1 MRKLAAAGVFAAS
14 VLGVAL
20 QAGAASTTYVIDGTF
35 GAVEQGCTQ
44 VNLLFAGTD
53 CTYGRN
59 RPGASPGKWQGP
71 YFSGAHYAID
81 GVKDQ
86 PAYVPT
92 HGTNNPLGS
101 TNPSDFVPAVDDG
114 KLAPPITGE
123 IIIDD
128 NGTPGDATD
137 DIISGTLTIGA
148 MARNIA
154 TGQFTRA
161 IETWTTMDHVIAPT
175 AVNPTAT
182 IGNGNGGIDYVVG
195 TRGFPDLLCF
205 RYGPTDCFP
214 SQNSM
219 TDFNDATFW
228 ADIPANSIGI
238 ERSGRLADPN
248 FVFVNPAPAT
258 PTGNLGATSTATFT
272 GYTCQHNNG
281 AQDDCVVNQ
290 LVWGGTVEN
299 PGFDNMVMK
308 ISTNNLGE
316 ITAATVY
323 WSEEYIIA
331 LGAPP
336 HIYDNSNQMSLL
348 TFTGQVASSAA
359 DAQDFA
365 ASVLQGSTVNTLD
378 TVANSVNFAG
388 PVTVSIVTPPAQGT
402 ATVNGNQTLNY
413 DATGAAAGTQT
424 IVYQATDGA
433 DTDQGTIT
441 ITVAANALPVAPDGG
456 ITISTQGAAPG
467 AGTAGNVNVSGLAG
481 YSAGN
486 APSVVS
492 ISTAPNAANGTAAVA
507 GTTITFTPAATFFAG
522 TDTIGYT
529 ITDNDSDTDSGVIT
543 VTIANVSPA
552 LSNGTI
558 TTDQDRASSALAL
571 GITPGNGSVA
581 QHTLAVST
589 GATNGTCSLSGT
601 SVTYTPGAGYF
612 GTDSCVVTITDG
624 NGDTDTGTISVT
636 VNQVSD
642 DLKLPGGGSAVDPW
656 SLALLGALPLLR
668 RRRRA

>member
-92 HGTNNPLGS
+92 HGANNPLGG
-101 TNPSDFVPAVDDG
+101 TDPANFIAAVDDG
-114 KLAPPITGE
+114 KLAAPITGE

-281 AQDDCVVNQ
+281 AQDDCLVNQ

>member
-1 MRKLAAAGVFAAS
+1 MRKLAAAGMFAAG
-14 VLGVAL
+14 VLGVSL
-20 QAGAASTTYVIDGTF
+20 QAGAATTTYVIDGSF
-35 GAVEQGCTQ
+35 AAVEQSCTQ

-71 YFSGAHYAID
+71 YFGGSHYVAD

-92 HGTNNPLGS
+92 HGTNNPLGDPQAS
-101 TNPSDFVPAVDDG
+101 SFIPAVDDG
-114 KLAPPITGE
+114 KFDAPVTGQ

-137 DIISGTLTIGA
+137 DIISGTMTIGA

-161 IETWTTMDHVIAPT
+161 VEAWTTMDHVIAAT

-182 IGNGNGGIDYVVG
+182 IGNGAGGIDYIVG
-195 TRGFPDLLCF
+195 TRGFPDRLCF
-205 RYGPTDCFP
+205 RYGAADCFP

-228 ADIPANSIGI
+228 ADIPEKSIGI
-238 ERSGRLADPN
+238 ERSGNLGDPD
-248 FVFVNPAPAT
+248 FVFVNPAPNP

-272 GYTCQHNNG
+272 GYTCVMNNG

-323 WSEEYIIA
+323 WSEEYKIN
-331 LGAPP
+331 LGPP
-336 HIYDNSNQMSLL
+336 PFLYDNSNQAGVI
-348 TFTGQVASSAA
+348 TFTGMTESQAA
-359 DAQDFA
+359 EAKDFA

-378 TVANSVNFAG
+378 TVGNSVNFAG
-388 PVTVSIVTPPAQGT
+388 DVTITIVTPPAQGT
-402 ATVNGNQTLNY
+402 ATVNGNQTINY
-413 DATGAAAGTQT
+413 DATGAPAGTQT
-424 IVYQATDGA
+424 IVYQATDGT

-441 ITVAANALPVAPDGG
+441 ITVAANALPVAPDGS
-456 ITISTQGAAPG
+456 ISISTQGAAPG
-467 AGTAGNVNVSGLAG
+467 AGTAGSVNVSTLPG
-481 YSAGN
+481 YDAGN

-492 ISTAPNAANGTAAVA
+492 VSTPPNAASGTATVT
-507 GTTITFTPAATFFAG
+507 GTTIQFTPAAAFFTG

-529 ITDNDSDTDSGVIT
+529 LTDNDSDTDTGVIT
-543 VTIANVSPA
+543 VTIPDVSPA
-552 LSNGTI
+552 LSDGAI
-558 TTDQDRASSALAL
+558 TTDQDRASPALSL

-581 QHTLAVST
+581 QHTLAVT
-589 GATNGTCSLSGT
+589 TAAANGNCSLSGT
-601 SVTYTPGAGYF
+601 SVTYTPAAGYF

-624 NGDTDTGTISVT
+624 DGDADTGTISIT
-636 VNQVSD
+636 VNEVSD